1 MLYQSFKCMPV
12 ETAGEGGWGAA
23 GPPPLPQI
31 FAKVDLLII
40 DIYREKEKIA
50 NKKKK
55 KLVKIPLKLQVT
67 LLLSTSGIMKSWN

>member
-12 ETAGEGGWGAA
+12 ETGGEGGWGAA
-23 GPPPLPQI
+23 GPSPQI

-50 NKKKK
+50 NKKKTNS
-55 KLVKIPLKLQVT
+55 LKFL
-67 LLLSTSGIMKSWN
+67 

>member
-12 ETAGEGGWGAA
+12 ETGGEGGWGAA
-23 GPPPLPQI
+23 GPPSPQI
-31 FAKVDLLII
+31 FAKVDLSTI

-55 KLVKIPLKLQVT
+55 T
-67 LLLSTSGIMKSWN
+67 R